1 MGNVIQTNVAALG
14 AQKNLF
20 KSNTGLATTFSRLSS
35 GFRINTAKDDA
46 SGLVISNALTK
57 EANGSKIALRN
68 ANDGISFA
76 QIADGALNE
85 VTNILLRMRDL
96 ALSAT
101 SGQTPAAGKTALD
114 AEFAA
119 LKSEIARIG
128 TDTKF
133 GGTAVFGGS
142 AAVVVDAAGTS
153 TITVAPA
160 AIAAVAGT
168 ASNGGLAGVDA
179 AITAIDTSRGAI
191 GAASSRLTFA
201 ANNLGSQ
208 IENSSAAASRIRDT
222 DFAEETSNLAKF
234 QVLQQAGFSVLAQ
247 ANSSSQSILSLLQ

>member
-1 MGNVIQTNVAALG
+1 MGSVIQTNVAALS

-20 KSNTGLATTFSRLSS
+20 KSNTGLATTFARLSS
-35 GFRINTAKDDA
+35 GFRINSAKDDA
-46 SGLVISNALTK
+46 SGLVISNTLTV
-57 EANGSKIALRN
+57 EANGSKVALRN

-96 ALSAT
+96 ALAAT

-114 AEFAA
+114 AEFLA
-119 LKSEIARIG
+119 LKTEITRIG
-128 TDTKF
+128 ADTKF
-133 GGTAVFGGS
+133 GGTAIFGGS
-142 AAVVVDAAGTS
+142 AAVIVDSGGAS

-168 ASNGGLAGVDA
+168 ATTGGLAGVDA
-179 AITAIDTSRGAI
+179 SIALIDADRGAI

-222 DFAEETSNLAKF
+222 DFAVETSNLAKF

-247 ANSSSQSILSLLQ
+247 ANASSQSVLSLLN

>member
-1 MGNVIQTNVAALG
+1 MGNVIQTNVASLG
-14 AQKNLF
+14 AQKALF
-20 KSNTGLATTFSRLSS
+20 KANTGLSTTFSRLSS
-35 GFRINTAKDDA
+35 GFRINSAKDDA

-57 EANGSKIALRN
+57 EANGSKVALRN

-96 ALSAT
+96 SLSAT
-101 SGQTPAAGKTALD
+101 SGQTPAEGISALN
-114 AEFAA
+114 AEYAA
-119 LKSEIARIG
+119 LTAEITRIG
-128 TDTKF
+128 ADTTF
-133 GGTAVFGGS
+133 GGTAVFGGT
-142 AAVVVDAAGTS
+142 AAVVVDSAGSS
-153 TITVAPA
+153 TISVAPS
-160 AIAAVAGT
+160 AIAAVGGT
-168 ASNGGLAGVDA
+168 ASNGGLAAVDA
-179 AITAIDTSRGAI
+179 AIALVDTDRGAI

-222 DFAEETSNLAKF
+222 DSAEETSNLAKF

-247 ANSSSQSILSLLQ
+247 ANAGSQSILSLLQ